1 LIVNR
6 KDHPMRHLKMSIF
19 LGFILATTSVWGQTD
34 PFQIRESDWVRG
46 DKDAPVTLLEY
57 SDFTCGFC
65 EKFFRDTWPHLL
77 SNYINTGKVRFV
89 YRDFPRNVRG
99 PGVDTA
105 LAAHCAGEQ
114 GRYWDMH
121 DLLFSSKNKY
131 GAGPLEQQAEQLGLD
146 KDTFSQCFQSG
157 RYLDVIFQG
166 LQEGGS
172 LGIRGTPGFVLYLS
186 DNRDGSSRL
195 LIPGAFPYEIFKEQI
210 DRLLE
215 QS

>member
-1 LIVNR
+1 
-6 KDHPMRHLKMSIF
+6 MRHLTIGIF
-19 LGFILATTSVWGQTD
+19 LGFVLVTTSVWGQTD
-34 PFQIRESDWVRG
+34 PFHIRENDWVRG
-46 DKDAPVTLLEY
+46 DKGAPVTILEY
-57 SDFTCGFC
+57 SDFTCGYC
-65 EKFFRDTWPHLL
+65 EKFFRETWPRLL
-77 SNYINTGKVRFV
+77 SDYINTGKVRLV

-114 GRYWDMH
+114 GRYWEMH
-121 DLLFSSKNKY
+121 DRLFSSKSKY

-186 DNRDGSSRL
+186 DNREGSARL

-210 DRLLE
+210 DRLLA